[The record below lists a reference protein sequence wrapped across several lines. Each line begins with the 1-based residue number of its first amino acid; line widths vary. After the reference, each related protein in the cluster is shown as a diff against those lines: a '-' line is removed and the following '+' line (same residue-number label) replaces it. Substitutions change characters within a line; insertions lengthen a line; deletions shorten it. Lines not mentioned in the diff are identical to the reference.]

1 MKDIE
6 RYFVA
11 IGTLATPIEAEAK
24 ALAADLGSTAYEER
38 LVLAAGL
45 PAIVLATT
53 DPAVAQALVAKLR
66 ARGHRAQ
73 VCRASDVVAADA
85 MVSMRRFQLDA
96 EALDSGDDAARLSW
110 ADIACFVRAKHL
122 RVTQTTTNVKEKK
135 LAIGRAVLTG
145 GLLTRKTETRE
156 VVKRSEDTE
165 QVLYVFGADGATPWL
180 LRELGTH
187 YGALGAALAPTAT
200 ANFNAALELFRKRAP
215 QARFDDSLLRRPPV
229 DDVDLYAHLIANA

>member
-1 MKDIE
+1 MKDVE

-53 DPAVAQALVAKLR
+53 DEAAAHALRGKLV

-73 VCRASDVVAADA
+73 VCRATDVISADA
-85 MVSMRRFQLDA
+85 MVPMRRFQLDA
-96 EALDSGDDAARLSW
+96 EALDSGDGAARLPW
-110 ADIACFVRAKHL
+110 TDVACFVRAKHV
-122 RVTQTTTNVKEKK
+122 RVTQTTATVKEKK
-135 LAIGRAVLTG
+135 LALGRAVLTG

-165 QVLYVFGADGATPWL
+165 QVLYVFPGDGTTPWL
-180 LRELGTH
+180 LRELATH
-187 YGALGAALAPTAT
+187 YGGLGAALAPTAT

-215 QARFDDSLLRRPPV
+215 HARFDDSLLRRPPV
-229 DDVDLYAHLIANA
+229 EDVDLYAHLIAHG